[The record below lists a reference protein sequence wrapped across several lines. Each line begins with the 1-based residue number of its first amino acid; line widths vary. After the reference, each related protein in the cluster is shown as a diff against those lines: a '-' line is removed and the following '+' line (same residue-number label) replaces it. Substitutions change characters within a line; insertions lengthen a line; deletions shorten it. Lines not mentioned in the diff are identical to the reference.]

1 MSTTRRPR
9 LSPRQ
14 SAPSAQR
21 RAASAIKSIFQQ
33 RFKFLYHPI
42 HLVTFALDP
51 RYAMVCKAAPSV
63 IRHWVKTLH
72 GVEADQAELINEYGR
87 FRASITDPTQADIW
101 TPAATKFPLLWWR
114 SWGDEFPMLSKLALK
129 VLSLPPSSA
138 SAERNW
144 STQDFIISKR
154 RSRLA
159 PRRGE
164 KLVYIYFNLRSLAQ
178 AEAQR
183 RGPGITDDALER
195 WHASLVVHAD
205 FRWPSESD
213 GKQVF
218 EWDDDDDAEY
228 VGMHG
233 DEMAD
238 EDADEVLSL
247 SRMAA

>member
-1 MSTTRRPR
+1 
-9 LSPRQ
+9 
-14 SAPSAQR
+14 
-21 RAASAIKSIFQQ
+21 
-33 RFKFLYHPI
+33 
-42 HLVTFALDP
+42 
-51 RYAMVCKAAPSV
+51 MVCKAAPSV